1 MSRDCS
7 PAYSLVFRLRI
18 PNRPGMFARVAAAIA
33 QAGGDL
39 GDITIVAETRKEL
52 VRDVCVR
59 ASDAEHQHAI
69 ARALRAL
76 DAIEVLRVEDTTFA
90 HHEGGKI
97 ETGSRVAVANAAEL
111 ARVYTPGVARVC
123 RAIAEDPRRAYRLTM
138 KRNTVA
144 VVTDGS
150 AVLGLGDLGPLCA
163 LPVMEG
169 KAMLFKQFGGVNAV
183 PICLDERDPD
193 RIVAIVKALAPGFGG
208 INLEDIAAPR
218 CFAIEQRL
226 QAELDIPVFH
236 DDQHGTAIV
245 TLAALANALELVGKA
260 LGDVRIV
267 FSGVGAAGTACTRLL
282 LAAGARNIVGCD
294 RRGAVHPGRVEH
306 MSPAKHWYA
315 AHTNPDGLRGPL
327 AHVIAGADVFIGL
340 SGPGAL
346 TVADVCRMAPRPI
359 VFAMS
364 NPDPEIQ
371 PEDALPHVAVMATG
385 RSDYPNQINNVLA
398 FPGVFRGA
406 LDSHCARITDAMK
419 LAAATAIA
427 AAVDR
432 ADLRPDHIVPSPFDP
447 AVAPAVAQAVQ
458 AAAVADGV
466 SGTPGD
472 RIPVVDDLLAD

>member
-1 MSRDCS
+1 MSRACS
-7 PAYSLVFRLRI
+7 PAFALRFRLRL
-18 PNRPGMFARVAAAIA
+18 PNRPGMFAGVAAAIA
-33 QAGGDL
+33 AAGGDL
-39 GDITIVAETRKEL
+39 HDITIMGETRQVL
-52 VRDVCVR
+52 VRDVTVR
-59 ASDAEHQHAI
+59 ASDPEHQHAI
-69 ARALRAL
+69 AAAVRAL
-76 DAIEVLRVEDTTFA
+76 DDIEVVSIEDRTFA
-90 HHEGGKI
+90 CHEGGKI
-97 ETGSRVAVANAAEL
+97 ETSNRVAVANAADL
-111 ARVYTPGVARVC
+111 ARVYTPGVARIC
-123 RAIAEDPRRAYRLTM
+123 RAVHEDPRRAYRLTM
-138 KRNTVA
+138 KRNAVA

-169 KAMLFKQFGGVNAV
+169 KAMLFRQFGGVNAV
-183 PICLDERDPD
+183 PICLAERDTD
-193 RIVAIVKALAPGFGG
+193 RIVDMVKALAPAFGG

-218 CFAIEQRL
+218 CFEIERRL

-245 TLAALANALELVGKA
+245 TLAALTNALEIVGKTLA
-260 LGDVRIV
+260 DARIV

-282 LAAGARNIVGCD
+282 MAAGARDIIGCD
-294 RRGAVHPGRVEH
+294 RVGAIHRGRSEH
-306 MSPAKHWYA
+306 MNPYKRWYA
-315 AHTNPDGLRGPL
+315 EHTNPRGMRGLL
-327 AHVIAGADVFIGL
+327 ADVIAGADVFIGL
-340 SGPGAL
+340 SGPGTL
-346 TVADVCRMAPRPI
+346 TVPDIQRMADAPI

-364 NPDPEIQ
+364 NPDPEID

-472 RIPVVDDLLAD
+472 RIPVVDDLMAD